1 MWFGKQ
7 SSRPVCKVS
16 QTRANYRRLGNSK
29 ELPRIPS
36 IPLQTFVQ
44 HKSKETKT
52 PVSMPCCAL
61 ICREAMRKR
70 HLVNA
75 VAALVAKKSRKSKEV
90 SKELHP
96 VLSRRLSLFSKV
108 SLVVVGFVSPEQT
121 VPEGHRFTL
130 KRRHTS
136 QNRFDFE
143 LNFDSRALEDVRS
156 PSPVSNSLKH
166 PW

>member
-1 MWFGKQ
+1 
-7 SSRPVCKVS
+7 
-16 QTRANYRRLGNSK
+16 
-29 ELPRIPS
+29 
-36 IPLQTFVQ
+36 
-44 HKSKETKT
+44 
-52 PVSMPCCAL
+52 MPCCAL

-75 VAALVAKKSRKSKEV
+75 VTALMAKKSRKSKEA

-96 VLSRRLSLFSKV
+96 ILSRCLSLFSKV

-130 KRRHTS
+130 KTLS
-136 QNRFDFE
+136 YEPEPIDFE
-143 LNFDSRALEDVRS
+143 LNVDSRALSDLRFTLT
-156 PSPVSNSLKH
+156 VSSLLKR